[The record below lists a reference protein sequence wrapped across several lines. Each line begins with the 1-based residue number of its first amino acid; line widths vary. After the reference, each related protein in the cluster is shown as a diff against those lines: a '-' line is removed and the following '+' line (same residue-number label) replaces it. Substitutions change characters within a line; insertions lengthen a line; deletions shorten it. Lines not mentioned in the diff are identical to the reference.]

1 MLKML
6 KQFSDFCFLLGIII
20 IILPYPAMLEI
31 GAGLL
36 LLGVL
41 LRILNREDD
50 PVGKARMVFV
60 GVFIAV
66 AWAIA
71 RYELI
76 QLTVG
81 DQSTT
86 LIDRLLFLGWSL
98 LVGASISLVITIF
111 LFLLT
116 VYISGAYVLALKDA
130 EGLTDKQAFK
140 SILSLMLNTQYDWMV
155 VADGKVAV
163 TKKKGVLKKLGGP
176 GKVVIQPGN
185 AVVFERGGT
194 ISRISGAGVVI
205 TKNFE
210 VIRDGGIIDLRK
222 QFHMETIE
230 AVTADKI
237 TVKVEAAVIYQ
248 ILPASETPGGKIIT
262 DNMNLYP
269 VTEETLR
276 RAVFGGTAGGWHGF
290 CRGAPLNVVRD
301 QIMAMNLDELF
312 ENDGSANGRAIK
324 KIEEIAVAET
334 NKGASGMG
342 VKIIAVDIRSI
353 KLPKAVMDEVAK
365 LRRLKADA
373 ETLEQFENART
384 EARYQLID
392 EVLGIINNRTGR
404 PITVADIELAT
415 KLIQA
420 TGRLKTDDVFSRERL
435 EALEKMAAA
444 DGTKIISAGGGTP
457 PPVET
462 PISLEK

>member
-1 MLKML
+1 MLKMF
-6 KQFSDFCFLLGIII
+6 KRFSNFCFLLGIII
-20 IILPYPAMLEI
+20 VILPYPAMLEI

-86 LIDRLLFLGWSL
+86 LIDRLIFQGWSL
-98 LVGASISLVITIF
+98 LVGASISLVVTIF

-155 VADGKVAV
+155 VADGKVTV

-176 GKVVIQPGN
+176 GKVIIQPGN

-194 ISRISGAGVVI
+194 ISRISGAGVVL
-205 TKNFE
+205 TKRFE
-210 VIRDGGIIDLRK
+210 VIREIIDLRK
-222 QFHMETIE
+222 QFYMETIE

-237 TVKVEAAVIYQ
+237 TVKVEAAVVYQ
-248 ILPASETPGGKIIT
+248 ILPAGETPGGKIIT

-290 CRGAPLNVVRD
+290 CRGSALNAIRD
-301 QIMAMNLDELF
+301 QIMAMDLDDLF

-324 KIEEIAVAET
+324 KIEEIAVTET
-334 NKGASGMG
+334 NKGAPNMG
-342 VKIIAVDIRSI
+342 VKIIGVDIRSI

-365 LRRLKADA
+365 SRRLRADK
-373 ETLEQFENART
+373 ETMRKFEHERNA
-384 EARYQLID
+384 ARKSLIQSVLNIVTRGRNTITQNDIALATQLI
-392 EVLGIINNRTGR
+392 
-404 PITVADIELAT
+404 
-415 KLIQA
+415 KA
-420 TGRLKTDDVFSRERL
+420 TGQLKTDDVFSRERL
-435 EALEKMAAA
+435 EALEKMAAS